1 MEIFRF
7 KNWNV
12 YKDAKQLFRL
22 ILRIVNKLPKEYR
35 YSIGDQ
41 LVRAALSV
49 ILNIAE
55 GSGKSS
61 DKELN
66 RFFDI
71 VIGSL
76 NEILAAVDVLRDSR
90 LVSISDLEFEEVA
103 QLCYGISKQI
113 GGFKRKIAKQSV
125 ISHKL

>member
-7 KNWNV
+7 RNWNV
-12 YKDAKQLFRL
+12 YKDAKRLFGL
-22 ILRIVNKLPKEYR
+22 ILKIVARLPKEHR

-66 RFFDI
+66 RFLDI
-71 VIGSL
+71 AIGSL
-76 NEILAAVDVLRDSR
+76 NEIVAATDVVREFKLA
-90 LVSISDLEFEEVA
+90 SISDPEFDEVV
-103 QLCYGISKQI
+103 QFCYGISKQV
-113 GGFKRKIAKQSV
+113 GGFKRKIAV
-125 ISHKL
+125 PRHKL

>member
-7 KNWNV
+7 RNWNV
-12 YKDAKQLFRL
+12 YKDARRLFGL
-22 ILRIVNKLPKEYR
+22 ILKIVSRLSKEYR

-71 VIGSL
+71 GIGSL
-76 NEILAAVDVLRDSR
+76 NEILAAVDVVREFKLA
-90 LVSISDLEFEEVA
+90 SISDAEFDEVI
-103 QLCYGISKQI
+103 QFCHGISKQI
-113 GGFKRKIAKQSV
+113 GGFKRKISKQS
-125 ISHKL
+125 L